1 MQTLWGD
8 LGRGLGEGCMD
19 PIGAPWGRHGGSCEA
34 YGIYGGGVARGPIG
48 TPWGL
53 WGHLWL

>member
-19 PIGAPWGRHGGSCEA
+19 PIGAPWGRCEGLLEA
-34 YGIYGGGVARGPIG
+34 YGICVGGG
-48 TPWGL
+48 
-53 WGHLWL
+53 